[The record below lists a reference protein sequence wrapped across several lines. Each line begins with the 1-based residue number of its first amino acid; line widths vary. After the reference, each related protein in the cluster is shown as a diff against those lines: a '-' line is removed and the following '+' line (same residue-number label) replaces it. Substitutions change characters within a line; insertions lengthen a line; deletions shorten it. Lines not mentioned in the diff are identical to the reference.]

1 MKKKL
6 SVSAIAVLLMIILM
20 RVQGSSLKTSTSPRA
35 IVDLEFADT
44 PQKLQDLI
52 LHWDLS
58 VVKMNIWL
66 DFLFIVT
73 YVLFLSIAAEFSA
86 IKWGEGIGQK
96 IGFWMARIAYVAGV
110 LDIAENLLMLQS
122 VTGNFTGSSL
132 RLTFYCAAVKFIL
145 AGLVL
150 LYILISLPVSLRKNK
165 DG

>member
-20 RVQGSSLKTSTSPRA
+20 RVQGSSLKTTGSPRA
-35 IVDLEFADT
+35 IIDLEFADT
-44 PQKLQDLI
+44 SQRLQELI
-52 LHWDLS
+52 LHWDIT

-86 IKWGEGIGQK
+86 IKWGEGLMQK
-96 IGFWMARIAYVAGV
+96 IGFWLARIAYVAGM

-122 VTGNFTGSSL
+122 VTGNFTPGSL
-132 RLTFYCAAVKFIL
+132 QLTYYCAAVKFIL
-145 AGLVL
+145 AACVI
-150 LYILISLPVSLRKNK
+150 LYLLISLPVSLRKNK
-165 DG
+165 DR

>member
-6 SVSAIAVLLMIILM
+6 SVSAIAVLFMIILM
-20 RVQGSSLKTSTSPRA
+20 RVQGSSLKTVTSPRA

-44 PQKLQDLI
+44 PQRFQDLM
-52 LHWDLS
+52 LHWDIS

-73 YVLFLSIAAEFSA
+73 YVLFLSIAAELTA
-86 IKWGEGIGQK
+86 NKWGEGFAQK
-96 IGFWMARIAYVAGV
+96 TGFWLARIAYVAGV

-122 VTGNFTGSSL
+122 VAGNYTNTSL
-132 RLTFYCAAVKFIL
+132 QLTAYCAAGKFIL

-150 LYILISLPVSLRKNK
+150 LYLLISLPVSIRKSK
-165 DG
+165 D